1 MRVLHIKG
9 KHEERYIPI
18 DKIGSFIIFKEN
30 NKENNTEYNVDLI
43 AGGVPSRI
51 AVNTENPNEIIET
64 LIKTIDI
71 TDNRFIEYTVKGEE

>member
-1 MRVLHIKG
+1 MMRVLHIKG

-30 NKENNTEYNVDLI
+30 NTRYNVDLI
-43 AGGVPSRI
+43 AGGVATRI
-51 AVNTENPNEIIET
+51 AVNTDDPNEIIET

>member
-1 MRVLHIKG
+1 MIRVLHIKE

-18 DKIGSFIIFKEN
+18 DKIESFIIFKEKN
-30 NKENNTEYNVDLI
+30 PGYEVDLM
-43 AGGVPSRI
+43 GGRVATRI
-51 AVNTENPNEIIET
+51 AVNTDNPNEVIET